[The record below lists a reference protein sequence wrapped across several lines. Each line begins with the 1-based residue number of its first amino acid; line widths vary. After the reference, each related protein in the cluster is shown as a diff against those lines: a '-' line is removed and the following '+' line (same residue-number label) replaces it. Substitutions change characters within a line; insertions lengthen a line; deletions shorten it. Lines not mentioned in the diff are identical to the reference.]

1 MKLAASESSLPS
13 SHALPAWADPRAW
26 RLLPIETYPT
36 AVAFVQTISGKLTLF
51 AVFAVF
57 MKLHAI
63 EGWIGG
69 RGIWL
74 ILTAVAG
81 LVSIAGRYRYYV
93 LLLGAGVLLARNP
106 NWFGFEAVET
116 VLRQE
121 YLYGIVNLGWLRAAT
136 LIACVP
142 LAIVLIDLARRFRNH
157 TLGRAPVFVQ
167 HIVYACLLG
176 LGVSGA
182 LKDYAQVAAWSLLA
196 VFSAYF
202 WYLAYALIDQRRR
215 EPAPMVLHLATFN
228 PFAWPTLVPMG
239 KGAANWRSL
248 EATTPE
254 ELAVT
259 QLKALKLLVWALL
272 LSGVHSVFRWSV
284 YDQLRV
290 PELKVAFDYFLQG
303 SYAPTPYSLVS
314 VVASLPERLL
324 AMAVMGHIIIA
335 TARLAGFRLLRNTYR
350 PLSSRTIAEFWNRYV
365 YYFKEIL
372 VHVYFYPTFLRCFK
386 RHPRLRVAFA
396 TFMAAGVGNFVF
408 HFMMQTPSIAK
419 YGLVEALMRVQ
430 TYAFYCLL
438 LSAGIIASQLRARR
452 PAPDAGWFRYQ
463 FLPSLSVLAFFCLL
477 SFFDGPQRHVSL
489 AQHFEFLA
497 RSFGLAHLF

>member
-1 MKLAASESSLPS
+1 MPKR
-13 SHALPAWADPRAW
+13 HAQAAWADPRAW
-26 RLLPIETYPT
+26 RLLPLETYPA
-36 AVAFVQTISGKLTLF
+36 AVAFVQTIPGKLTLF
-51 AVFAVF
+51 AVFAAF

-63 EGWIGG
+63 EGWVAG
-69 RGIWL
+69 RATWL
-74 ILTAVAG
+74 ILTVVAAV
-81 LVSIAGRYRYYV
+81 VSVAGRYRYYV
-93 LLLGAGVLLARNP
+93 LLVGAGILLARNP
-106 NWFGFEAVET
+106 TWLDFDAVET

-121 YLYGIVNLGWLRAAT
+121 YLYGIFHLGTLRAAT

-142 LAIVLIDLARRFRNH
+142 LAILLIYLARCFRNH
-157 TLGRAPVFVQ
+157 PLGRAPVLVQ
-167 HIVYACLLG
+167 HVVYACLLG
-176 LGVSGA
+176 LATSGV
-182 LKDYAQVAAWSLLA
+182 LEDYVQVATWSLLA
-196 VFSAYF
+196 TFSAYF

-259 QLKALKLLVWALL
+259 QLKAVKLLVWALL
-272 LSGVHSVFRWSV
+272 LSGILSAFRWSV
-284 YDQLRV
+284 YVELGI
-290 PELKVAFDYFLQG
+290 PELKVAFDHFLQG
-303 SYAPTPYSLVS
+303 KYAPTPFSLVS
-314 VVASLPERLL
+314 VLASLPERLL
-324 AMAVMGHIIIA
+324 LIAIMGHIIIA

-386 RHPRLRVAFA
+386 RHPRLRIAFA
-396 TFMAAGVGNFVF
+396 TLMAAGIGNFLF
-408 HFMMQTPSIAK
+408 HFLMQTPSIAK
-419 YGLVEALMRVQ
+419 YGFVEAVVRMQ

-438 LSAGIIASQLRARR
+438 LSAGIIVSQLRARR
-452 PAPDAGWFRYQ
+452 PAPDAGWLRYQ
-463 FLPSLSVLAFFCLL
+463 FFPSLGVAAFFCFL

-497 RSFGLAHLF
+497 LSFGIAHLF